1 MTVWV
6 CSLESFN
13 ITLKEKAT
21 QTKFLEYQEAKV
33 SFPLLAFWTNEYLHG
48 TVGMT
53 YLELLLFYNIMTFP
67 QC

>member
-6 CSLESFN
+6 YSLESFN

-33 SFPLLAFWTNEYLHG
+33 GSPLFPFWINEYLHG
-48 TVGMT
+48 TVGMI